1 MKIKSKIRIGLLFL
15 LAIIMLLAASGSYY
29 INTLADE
36 SKDILKDNYNTLHYT
51 KNMIEALDDSNK
63 AMAFNKFETNL
74 IKQENNI
81 TEQGE
86 LEATKIMRSAFDEY
100 KSNSEDYNKAADLR
114 SKILKIQELNMA
126 AIVNKNNVITD
137 KTQRAFAYITIL
149 GTICFL
155 LSFTFVVN
163 FPKWIAGPIIDF
175 IRGIRGILQ
184 KDYST
189 RININSNDEFGEMA
203 LAFNQMATQL
213 DAWEHS
219 NLAQVLFEKSRI
231 ETIIN
236 NMQDAVIGLDEN
248 KSILFINPV
257 AESLLSKSE
266 TDVKGKYAPDVAAVN
281 DLLRTLIQ
289 ELLPD
294 GKPATNPLKI
304 YSNGKE
310 SYYRKE
316 MLHVKG
322 QTANGDN
329 KLIGYVIVLK
339 NITEFKELDVAK
351 TNFIATISHEL
362 KTPIAAINMSTKLL
376 KDERIGIANNEQ
388 KQLLENIEENS
399 NRLLKITGELLDM
412 TQVETGNI
420 QLNISAVTPTN
431 ILDVAL
437 KAVAQI
443 AEQKQITLNT
453 NLSNNLSYINADV
466 DKTVWVLVNL
476 LSNAIK
482 YSAEGN
488 KIAIN
493 VYKYNGYTKFEVK
506 DNGIGIEEKYLSRI
520 FERYFKIPGSKTG
533 TGLGLSICKEFIE
546 AQNGIIGVESEF
558 AGGSKFWFQIPNAA

>member
-51 KNMIEALDDSNK
+51 KNMIEALDDPNK
-63 AMAFNKFETNL
+63 AAAFNKFETNL

-86 LEATKIMRSAFDEY
+86 LEATKIMRSAFEEY

-114 SKILKIQELNMA
+114 SKILKIQEMNMT
-126 AIVNKNNVITD
+126 AIVNKNNVITG

-163 FPKWIAGPIIDF
+163 FPKWIAGPIIEF

-189 RININSNDEFGEMA
+189 RINISSNDEFGEMA

-213 DAWEHS
+213 EAWEHS

-236 NMQDAVIGLDEN
+236 NMHDAVIGLDEN
-248 KSILFINPV
+248 KYILFINPV

-266 TDVKGKYAPDVAAVN
+266 TDIKGKYAPDIAAVN

-289 ELLPD
+289 ELLPG

-310 SYYRKE
+310 NYYRKE
-316 MLHVKG
+316 MLDVKG
-322 QTANGDN
+322 KTANGDN

-339 NITEFKELDVAK
+339 NITEYKELDVAK

-362 KTPIAAINMSTKLL
+362 KTPIAAINMSIKLL
-376 KDERIGIANNEQ
+376 KDERIGAANDEQ
-388 KQLLENIEENS
+388 KQLVENIEENS

-420 QLNISAVTPTN
+420 QLNINAVAPSHIVNLAT
-431 ILDVAL
+431 
-437 KAVAQI
+437 KAVSQLAD
-443 AEQKQITLNT
+443 QKQIQINT
-453 NLSNNLSYINADV
+453 EISNDLPNINADT

-482 YSAEGN
+482 YSGEESSISIKVDKEDGN
-488 KIAIN
+488 VTFKVI
-493 VYKYNGYTKFEVK
+493 
-506 DNGIGIEEKYLSRI
+506 DHGIGIEEKYLPRI
-520 FERYFKIPGSKTG
+520 FERYFKVPGSKTG
-533 TGLGLSICKEFIE
+533 TGLGLSISKEFIE
-546 AQNGIIGVESEF
+546 SQGGQIGIT
-558 AGGSKFWFQIPNAA
+558 SKYSQGTTFWFSFKSI